1 MTTWALD
8 NAHSQIEFAV
18 KHMMITTVRGQFR
31 KFTVDVDFNEE
42 RPELSTVIAHIDA
55 SSINTGQEARDA
67 HLRGADFFD
76 VEKFPEL
83 LFRST
88 SIQKD
93 GDAYRIHGEMTIHGE
108 TRAVTLDAEVD
119 GVVPNLQG
127 GRRAAFSASTKIS
140 RKEFGLVWNVA
151 LETGGWL
158 VGDEI
163 KINLELALL
172 LADVAPAG
180 VEVGAAA

>member
-55 SSINTGQEARDA
+55 SSIDTGQEARDA

-93 GDAYRIHGEMTIHGE
+93 GDAYRI
-108 TRAVTLDAEVD
+108 
-119 GVVPNLQG
+119 
-127 GRRAAFSASTKIS
+127 
-140 RKEFGLVWNVA
+140 
-151 LETGGWL
+151 
-158 VGDEI
+158 
-163 KINLELALL
+163 
-172 LADVAPAG
+172 
-180 VEVGAAA
+180 